1 MRASNK
7 SKENYSYRVYKT
19 NWAIDGKGDGL
30 VDENENTKLSVLCI
44 KNEE

>member
-1 MRASNK
+1 MNQK
-7 SKENYSYRVYKT
+7 KIILTLFIKQT
-19 NWAIDGKGDGL
+19 GPAIDGKGDGL